1 LVNDKEFAVR
11 RKTSVMRLGLAL
23 RGLMMLLAAAAC
35 TLPSA
40 GTTAP
45 TAPATA
51 ATFSPAIPTSVPKT
65 PASPISA
72 SETPALAATQPAD
85 SGLPVFSHIDVIVM
99 ENKEYGDIVGSAH
112 APYLNSL
119 IAQYGLAT
127 NYTGITH
134 PSEPNYFALFS
145 GSTQGAT
152 NDGVY
157 NLDGENL
164 ADQLEAKGKTWKV
177 FAENAPTNCF
187 TDILAL
193 GGEDGPGL
201 YVRKHNP
208 AISFTDI
215 SHSPER
221 CANITDLTHFDPA
234 AANYALIVPN
244 QCHDMHDCSVATGD
258 DFLKGFVPKILNSRA
273 WQDGGALFITWDEGS
288 TSLGGG
294 GQVPL
299 LVISNRVPKGF
310 RSSVEHN
317 HYSLL
322 RAVEDAWGLGCLNQ
336 ACAASSLEEF
346 FR

>member
-1 LVNDKEFAVR
+1 MR
-11 RKTSVMRLGLAL
+11 RRTSVMRLGLAV
-23 RGLMMLLAAAAC
+23 RGLIILFALAACA
-35 TLPSA
+35 PPPP
-40 GTTAP
+40 GTVVLTAP
-45 TAPATA
+45 TAA
-51 ATFSPAIPTSVPKT
+51 AILTSPAVPASVPKT
-65 PASPISA
+65 PMPPTSA
-72 SETPALAATQPAD
+72 SEASTPVATQLAD
-85 SGLPVFSHIDVIVM
+85 PSLPVFSHIDVIVM
-99 ENKEYGDIVGSAH
+99 ENKEYGDIVGSSH

-157 NLDGENL
+157 NLDGKNL
-164 ADQLEAKGKTWKV
+164 ADQLEVKGKTWKV
-177 FAENAPTNCF
+177 FAENVPANCF
-187 TDILAL
+187 TDVLAQ
-193 GGEDGPGL
+193 GGEDGSGT
-201 YVRKHNP
+201 YVRKHDP
-208 AISFTDI
+208 AISFTNI
-215 SHSPER
+215 SGSPER
-221 CANITDLTHFDPA
+221 CANITDLAHFDPA
-234 AANYALIVPN
+234 AANYALIIPN
-244 QCHDMHDCSVATGD
+244 QCHNMHDCSVAAGD

-273 WQDGGALFITWDEGS
+273 WQDGGVLFITWDEGL

-322 RAVEDAWGLGCLNQ
+322 RTVEDAWGLGCLNQ
-336 ACAASSLEEF
+336 ACAASSLQEF